1 MSDYSAGL
9 EAFVEQAKPAVDTA
23 LSESRVAAKVIPTLS
38 LPRTARQVTVDR
50 VLHKEM
56 TINQI
61 DTIPLTEIWVRF
73 TVEWQQLEAADFAAA
88 LASASRAAQAYG
100 RFEDRLLFRGEER
113 DAGKL
118 VLSPKEEKLPSWARV
133 QNGYVNQA
141 LLDEDLRLEWPTE
154 DVYEG
159 VAAAYR
165 ELQSRF
171 VGGPYGLVLSSEVN
185 ARANMRQGAE
195 YPWQRMEALIKNE
208 KHESSVLP
216 NNVALLIG
224 RSKRKG
230 TNAIDTA
237 GDGQTSAPQGPVD
250 IALAVPPEVRSLG
263 EIDEMGRYVL
273 WLYGSLAL
281 RLKDNWGVV
290 KIVFSKLKP

>member
-1 MSDYSAGL
+1 MSDYSVAV
-9 EAFVEQAKPAVDTA
+9 EALVAQAKPVVDAA
-23 LSESRVAAKVIPTLS
+23 LSESRVAAKVIPTMS
-38 LPRTARQVTVDR
+38 LPRTARQVTADR
-50 VLHKEM
+50 VLHNEG
-56 TINQI
+56 TIDQVQ
-61 DTIPLTEIWVRF
+61 TIPLTEIWVRF
-73 TVEWQQLEAADFAAA
+73 TVEWQQLETADFAAA
-88 LASASRAAQAYG
+88 LSSVSRAAQVYG
-100 RFEDRLLFRGEER
+100 RLEDRLLFRGEEL

-118 VLSPKEEKLPSWARV
+118 VLSPKGEKLPNGARV
-133 QNGYVNQA
+133 QNGYANQA
-141 LLDEDLRLEWPTE
+141 LLDDDLTLPWGTA

-165 ELQSRF
+165 SLQSRF
-171 VGGPYGLVLSSEVN
+171 VGGPYGLVLSSGVN
-185 ARANMRQGAE
+185 AQSNLRAGNA
-195 YPWQRMEALIKNE
+195 YPWQRMEALIKNK
-208 KHESSVLP
+208 KHDSSVLP

-224 RSKRKG
+224 RSKPNG
-230 TNAIDTA
+230 TDASDTA

-263 EIDEMGRYVL
+263 EIDPMGRHVL